1 MRIESAFFMKTR
13 VSMLARHRYSWSTLI
28 DWQALKQLRSRA
40 QSGKSQ

>member
-1 MRIESAFFMKTR
+1 
-13 VSMLARHRYSWSTLI
+13 LI